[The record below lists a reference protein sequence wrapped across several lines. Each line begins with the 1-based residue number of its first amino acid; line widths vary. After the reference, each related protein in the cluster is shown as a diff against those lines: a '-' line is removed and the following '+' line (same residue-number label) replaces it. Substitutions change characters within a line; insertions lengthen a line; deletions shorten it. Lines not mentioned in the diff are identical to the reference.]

1 MLKNQWS
8 KKEIEDSE
16 YEIHHRA
23 LSEEYSFF
31 EAVKDGNIEA
41 VSKNL
46 KEEAFTNPEG
56 MGILS
61 KNPLTNL
68 KYHFVVTVALVT
80 RYCIDGGM
88 ETEQAYRLS
97 DFYIIHMDACS
108 TIQEISDLHHEM
120 ALDFTGKMR
129 LLQKNAALSKPVAQ
143 CIDYIYAHISARIT
157 VEDLAVYTNLSASY
171 LSRLFK
177 QNLGVSISDYIRE
190 KKIEKAQNLL
200 RFSDFTYIQIANY
213 LSFSSQ
219 SHFIQTFQHF
229 VGMTPKQYRSSKYK
243 STWKILL
250 SQNDPQCMCFCSFQF
265 FKWNAYTRFSF
276 TGIDLSIQ
284 PYFCNPV
291 IPVLFLLWIL
301 VNHSIGLSTERELCR
316 IIATSVKLLLQN
328 LWF

>member
-1 MLKNQWS
+1 MEQKRNRRQRIRNPS
-8 KKEIEDSE
+8 SC
-16 YEIHHRA
+16 A
-23 LSEEYSFF
+23 SEEYSFF

-129 LLQKNAALSKPVAQ
+129 FLQKNAALSKPVAQ

-190 KKIEKAQNLL
+190 KKSKKRRIFCAFPILPTFRLQTIYHFLP
-200 RFSDFTYIQIANY
+200 RVI
-213 LSFSSQ
+213 LSRHSS
-219 SHFIQTFQHF
+219 T
-229 VGMTPKQYRSSKYK
+229 M
-243 STWKILL
+243 
-250 SQNDPQCMCFCSFQF
+250 
-265 FKWNAYTRFSF
+265 
-276 TGIDLSIQ
+276 
-284 PYFCNPV
+284 
-291 IPVLFLLWIL
+291 
-301 VNHSIGLSTERELCR
+301 
-316 IIATSVKLLLQN
+316 SV
-328 LWF
+328 

>member
-68 KYHFVVTVALVT
+68 KYHFVITVALVT

-129 LLQKNAALSKPVAQ
+129 LLQKNTALSKPVAQ

-171 LSRLFK
+171 LSRL
-177 QNLGVSISDYIRE
+177 
-190 KKIEKAQNLL
+190 

-219 SHFIQTFQHF
+219 SHFIQTFQHY

-243 STWKILL
+243 STW
-250 SQNDPQCMCFCSFQF
+250 
-265 FKWNAYTRFSF
+265 
-276 TGIDLSIQ
+276 
-284 PYFCNPV
+284 
-291 IPVLFLLWIL
+291 
-301 VNHSIGLSTERELCR
+301 
-316 IIATSVKLLLQN
+316 
-328 LWF
+328 

>member
-108 TIQEISDLHHEM
+108 TTQEISDLHHEM

-129 LLQKNAALSKPVAQ
+129 LLQKNTALSKPVAQ

-157 VEDLAVYTNLSASY
+157 VEDLAVCTNLSASY

-190 KKIEKAQNLL
+190 KKNRKSAESSALF
-200 RFSDFTYIQIANY
+200 RFYLHSDCKLFIIFFPE
-213 LSFSSQ
+213 SFYPDIPALCRYDPKTIPQ
-219 SHFIQTFQHF
+219 FQVQKHMVKF
-229 VGMTPKQYRSSKYK
+229 CYPRTIRSV
-243 STWKILL
+243 W
-250 SQNDPQCMCFCSFQF
+250 
-265 FKWNAYTRFSF
+265 FSF
-276 TGIDLSIQ
+276 PSSTANGMQ
-284 PYFCNPV
+284 MPV
-291 IPVLFLLWIL
+291 FVSPAY
-301 VNHSIGLSTERELCR
+301 R
-316 IIATSVKLLLQN
+316 
-328 LWF
+328 

>member
-56 MGILS
+56 MGIL
-61 KNPLTNL
+61 
-68 KYHFVVTVALVT
+68 FT

-243 STWKILL
+243 STW
-250 SQNDPQCMCFCSFQF
+250 
-265 FKWNAYTRFSF
+265 
-276 TGIDLSIQ
+276 
-284 PYFCNPV
+284 
-291 IPVLFLLWIL
+291 
-301 VNHSIGLSTERELCR
+301 
-316 IIATSVKLLLQN
+316 
-328 LWF
+328 

>member
-219 SHFIQTFQHF
+219 SHFYPDIPALCRYDPKTIPQFQVQKHMVKF
-229 VGMTPKQYRSSKYK
+229 CYPRTIRSV
-243 STWKILL
+243 W
-250 SQNDPQCMCFCSFQF
+250 
-265 FKWNAYTRFSF
+265 FSF
-276 TGIDLSIQ
+276 PSSTANGMQ
-284 PYFCNPV
+284 MPV
-291 IPVLFLLWIL
+291 FVSPAY
-301 VNHSIGLSTERELCR
+301 R
-316 IIATSVKLLLQN
+316 
-328 LWF
+328 

>member
-108 TIQEISDLHHEM
+108 TIREYQICI
-120 ALDFTGKMR
+120 MR
-129 LLQKNAALSKPVAQ
+129 WLLTSLENAP
-143 CIDYIYAHISARIT
+143 SA
-157 VEDLAVYTNLSASY
+157 E
-171 LSRLFK
+171 
-177 QNLGVSISDYIRE
+177 E
-190 KKIEKAQNLL
+190 
-200 RFSDFTYIQIANY
+200 
-213 LSFSSQ
+213 
-219 SHFIQTFQHF
+219 
-229 VGMTPKQYRSSKYK
+229 
-243 STWKILL
+243 
-250 SQNDPQCMCFCSFQF
+250 
-265 FKWNAYTRFSF
+265 
-276 TGIDLSIQ
+276 
-284 PYFCNPV
+284 
-291 IPVLFLLWIL
+291 
-301 VNHSIGLSTERELCR
+301 CR
-316 IIATSVKLLLQN
+316 IIQTGCTVY
-328 LWF
+328 

>member
-16 YEIHHRA
+16 YAIHHRA

-143 CIDYIYAHISARIT
+143 S
-157 VEDLAVYTNLSASY
+157 
-171 LSRLFK
+171 
-177 QNLGVSISDYIRE
+177 
-190 KKIEKAQNLL
+190 
-200 RFSDFTYIQIANY
+200 
-213 LSFSSQ
+213 
-219 SHFIQTFQHF
+219 
-229 VGMTPKQYRSSKYK
+229 P
-243 STWKILL
+243 WKILRSTPICLPAICPGCL
-250 SQNDPQCMCFCSFQF
+250 S
-265 FKWNAYTRFSF
+265 R
-276 TGIDLSIQ
+276 
-284 PYFCNPV
+284 
-291 IPVLFLLWIL
+291 
-301 VNHSIGLSTERELCR
+301 
-316 IIATSVKLLLQN
+316 TSVCRSVIISAKKKSKKRRIFYAFPILPTFRLQTIYHF
-328 LWF
+328 LPRVILSRHSSTMSV

>member
-16 YEIHHRA
+16 YAIHHRA

-120 ALDFTGKMR
+120 ALDFTGKMC
-129 LLQKNAALSKPVAQ
+129 LLQKNAALSKPVAHQ
-143 CIDYIYAHISARIT
+143 FVCQ
-157 VEDLAVYTNLSASY
+157 LS
-171 LSRLFK
+171 
-177 QNLGVSISDYIRE
+177 V
-190 KKIEKAQNLL
+190 
-200 RFSDFTYIQIANY
+200 
-213 LSFSSQ
+213 
-219 SHFIQTFQHF
+219 
-229 VGMTPKQYRSSKYK
+229 
-243 STWKILL
+243 
-250 SQNDPQCMCFCSFQF
+250 
-265 FKWNAYTRFSF
+265 
-276 TGIDLSIQ
+276 
-284 PYFCNPV
+284 PV
-291 IPVLFLLWIL
+291 V
-301 VNHSIGLSTERELCR
+301 
-316 IIATSVKLLLQN
+316 
-328 LWF
+328 

>member
-1 MLKNQWS
+1 MKTANTKSIIVRFRGIFL
-8 KKEIEDSE
+8 
-16 YEIHHRA
+16 
-23 LSEEYSFF
+23 F

-190 KKIEKAQNLL
+190 KNRKSAESSALF
-200 RFSDFTYIQIANY
+200 RFYLHSDCKLFII
-213 LSFSSQ
+213 SSQ
-219 SHFIQTFQHF
+219 SHFIQTFQHY

-243 STWKILL
+243 STW
-250 SQNDPQCMCFCSFQF
+250 
-265 FKWNAYTRFSF
+265 
-276 TGIDLSIQ
+276 
-284 PYFCNPV
+284 
-291 IPVLFLLWIL
+291 
-301 VNHSIGLSTERELCR
+301 
-316 IIATSVKLLLQN
+316 
-328 LWF
+328 

>member
-1 MLKNQWS
+1 MEQKRNRRQRIRNPS
-8 KKEIEDSE
+8 SCT
-16 YEIHHRA
+16 
-23 LSEEYSFF
+23 SEEYSFF

-68 KYHFVVTVALVT
+68 KYHFVITVALVT

-129 LLQKNAALSKPVAQ
+129 LLQKNTALSKPVAQ

-157 VEDLAVYTNLSASY
+157 VEDLAVCTNLSASY

-190 KKIEKAQNLL
+190 KKSKKRRIFYAFPILPTFRLQTIYHFLP
-200 RFSDFTYIQIANY
+200 RVI
-213 LSFSSQ
+213 LSRHSS
-219 SHFIQTFQHF
+219 T
-229 VGMTPKQYRSSKYK
+229 M
-243 STWKILL
+243 
-250 SQNDPQCMCFCSFQF
+250 
-265 FKWNAYTRFSF
+265 
-276 TGIDLSIQ
+276 
-284 PYFCNPV
+284 
-291 IPVLFLLWIL
+291 
-301 VNHSIGLSTERELCR
+301 
-316 IIATSVKLLLQN
+316 SV
-328 LWF
+328 

>member
-68 KYHFVVTVALVT
+68 KYHFVITVALVT

-129 LLQKNAALSKPVAQ
+129 LLQKNTALSKPVAQ
-143 CIDYIYAHISARIT
+143 CIDYIYAHISA
-157 VEDLAVYTNLSASY
+157 
-171 LSRLFK
+171 
-177 QNLGVSISDYIRE
+177 YIRE

-219 SHFIQTFQHF
+219 SHFIQTFQHY

-243 STWKILL
+243 STW
-250 SQNDPQCMCFCSFQF
+250 
-265 FKWNAYTRFSF
+265 
-276 TGIDLSIQ
+276 
-284 PYFCNPV
+284 
-291 IPVLFLLWIL
+291 
-301 VNHSIGLSTERELCR
+301 
-316 IIATSVKLLLQN
+316 
-328 LWF
+328 

>member
-8 KKEIEDSE
+8 KKKSKTANTQSI
-16 YEIHHRA
+16 IVRFPRNI
-23 LSEEYSFF
+23 LF

-190 KKIEKAQNLL
+190 KNRKSAESSALF
-200 RFSDFTYIQIANY
+200 RFYLHSDCKLFIIFFPE
-213 LSFSSQ
+213 SFYPDIPALCRYDPKTIPQ
-219 SHFIQTFQHF
+219 FQVQKHMVKF
-229 VGMTPKQYRSSKYK
+229 CYPRTIRSV
-243 STWKILL
+243 W
-250 SQNDPQCMCFCSFQF
+250 
-265 FKWNAYTRFSF
+265 FSF
-276 TGIDLSIQ
+276 PSSTANGMQ
-284 PYFCNPV
+284 MPV
-291 IPVLFLLWIL
+291 FVSPAY
-301 VNHSIGLSTERELCR
+301 R
-316 IIATSVKLLLQN
+316 
-328 LWF
+328 

>member
-1 MLKNQWS
+1 
-8 KKEIEDSE
+8 
-16 YEIHHRA
+16 
-23 LSEEYSFF
+23 
-31 EAVKDGNIEA
+31 
-41 VSKNL
+41 
-46 KEEAFTNPEG
+46 

-190 KKIEKAQNLL
+190 KKIEKPQNLL

-219 SHFIQTFQHF
+219 SHFIQTFQHY

-243 STWKILL
+243 STW
-250 SQNDPQCMCFCSFQF
+250 
-265 FKWNAYTRFSF
+265 
-276 TGIDLSIQ
+276 
-284 PYFCNPV
+284 
-291 IPVLFLLWIL
+291 
-301 VNHSIGLSTERELCR
+301 
-316 IIATSVKLLLQN
+316 
-328 LWF
+328 